1 MDTGT
6 ASKSCYLRFVP
17 VQIEEE
23 KRGTLMIY
31 AEVMLH
37 IEMLMDTGELIPG
50 KKLPSI
56 RSLAKRLDCS
66 VNTIIKAYSEL
77 EKKHKIYSVSKSG
90 YYVVEQVPS
99 RHSGAANT
107 GAIDFLSAGPD
118 KKAMPYRD
126 YQHCINQAIEVY
138 KEEMFTYSEIQG
150 LPSLRVELA
159 RHLRELQVFT
169 VPERVCVVSGS
180 QQAIHLLISLPF
192 PNNKK
197 NICVEQPTHLSMIES
212 IKYQEATAYGI
223 EITAN
228 GLDMD
233 RLEHLFKWNDIKFFY
248 TVTRYHN
255 PTGYSYSNKE
265 RRKIVEL
272 AQKYDVY
279 IIEDDYLG
287 DLDPDMQQDPMFA
300 YDPSGRVIYIKSF
313 SKVMLPGLRLGLA
326 VIPDF
331 IRDSFLSAKFAS
343 DLHTPVL
350 TQGALEIYLKSGMFK
365 AHIQRM
371 RSIYTRKAA
380 LLQKA
385 YQELL
390 PPSAAY
396 SGSLSGFYS
405 TIRLPNPLKAKTF
418 IEHLKQENVHVDD
431 ARKMY
436 LSDFVQDSVIRLSVS
451 QVEEAYIESGVQ
463 TIARVMK
470 ELINTTPQV
479 KFI

>member
-1 MDTGT
+1 
-6 ASKSCYLRFVP
+6 
-17 VQIEEE
+17 
-23 KRGTLMIY
+23 MIY
-31 AEVMLH
+31 AEVMNK
-37 IEMLMDTGELIPG
+37 IEQLIDKGELKPG
-50 KKLPSI
+50 KRLPSI
-56 RSLAKRLDCS
+56 RSLAKRFDCS

-77 EKKHKIYSVSKSG
+77 ENKHKIYSVSKSG

-99 RHSGAANT
+99 RHSGSANT
-107 GAIDFLSAGPD
+107 GVVDFLSAGPD

-150 LPSLRVELA
+150 LPSLREALA
-159 RHLRELQVFT
+159 RHLRDLQVFT
-169 VPERVCVVSGS
+169 VPERICVVSGS
-180 QQAIHLLISLPF
+180 QQAIHLLLSLPF
-192 PNNKK
+192 PNGKQ
-197 NICVEQPTHLSMIES
+197 NICVEQPTHVSMIES
-212 IKYQEATAYGI
+212 IKVQHATTYGI
-223 EITAN
+223 EITDK

-233 RLEHLFKWNDIKFFY
+233 RLEHLFKYNEIKCFY
-248 TVTRYHN
+248 TVTRFQN

-272 AQKYDVY
+272 AQKFDVY

-287 DLDPDMQQDPMFA
+287 DLDPEKSQDPMFA

-313 SKVMLPGLRLGLA
+313 SKVMLPGLRLGVS

-331 IRDSFLSAKFAS
+331 LRDSFLSAKFAS

-350 TQGALEIYLKSGMFK
+350 TQGALEIFLKSGMYK

-371 RSIYTRKAA
+371 RSIYRSKAA

-385 YQELL
+385 FQEKL
-390 PPSAAY
+390 PSGAVY
-396 SGSLSGFYS
+396 SGSDSGFYS
-405 TIRLPNPLKAKTF
+405 TIRLPGPLKARTF
-418 IEHLKQENVHVDD
+418 IEELKQENVYVDD

-436 LSDFVQDSVIRLSVS
+436 LPEFVQDSVIRLSVS
-451 QVEEAYIESGVQ
+451 QVAEEHIEIGVQ
-463 TIARVMK
+463 TIARVIQ
-470 ELINTTPQV
+470 EQLNRVHTV

>member
-1 MDTGT
+1 
-6 ASKSCYLRFVP
+6 
-17 VQIEEE
+17 
-23 KRGTLMIY
+23 MIY
-31 AEVMLH
+31 AEVMKS
-37 IEMLMDTGELIPG
+37 IEQQIDNGELKPG
-50 KKLPSI
+50 KRLPSI
-56 RSLAKRLDCS
+56 RSLAKQFDCS

-90 YYVVEQVPS
+90 YYVVERVPS
-99 RHSGAANT
+99 GHSGSADT

-118 KKAMPYRD
+118 KNAMPYRD

-150 LPSLRVELA
+150 LPSLREELA

-169 VPERVCVVSGS
+169 VPDRICVVSGS

-192 PNNKK
+192 PNGKK
-197 NICVEQPTHLSMIES
+197 NICVEQPTHVSMIES
-212 IKYQEATAYGI
+212 LKVQQATTYGI
-223 EITAN
+223 EITER
-228 GLDMD
+228 GIDLE
-233 RLEHLFKWNDIKFFY
+233 RLEHLFKCNDIKCFY
-248 TVTRYHN
+248 TVTRFHN
-255 PTGYSYSNKE
+255 PTGRSYSNKE

-287 DLDPDMQQDPMFA
+287 DLDNDKNQDPMFA

-331 IRDSFLSAKFAS
+331 LRDSFLSAKFAT

-350 TQGALEIYLKSGMFK
+350 MQGALDIYLKSGMFK
-365 AHIQRM
+365 AHIQRT
-371 RSIYTRKAA
+371 RSIYSRKAT

-385 YQELL
+385 YQEKL
-390 PPSAAY
+390 PSSVAY
-396 SGSLSGFYS
+396 SVSQSGFYS
-405 TIRLPNPLKAKTF
+405 TIRLPSLLKAGML
-418 IEHLKQENVHVDD
+418 IEDLKLENVYVDN

-436 LSDFVQDSVIRLSVS
+436 LPEFAQDSVIRLSVS
-451 QVEEAYIESGVQ
+451 QVEEELIEIGVQ
-463 TIARVMK
+463 TIARVIK
-470 ELINTTPQV
+470 EQLNKVPQV
-479 KFI
+479 KFISTTSYFP

>member
-1 MDTGT
+1 
-6 ASKSCYLRFVP
+6 
-17 VQIEEE
+17 
-23 KRGTLMIY
+23 MIY
-31 AEVMLH
+31 AEVMNQ
-37 IEMLMDTGELIPG
+37 IEQLIDSGELKPG
-50 KKLPSI
+50 KRLPSI
-56 RSLAKRLDCS
+56 RSLAKRFGCS

-90 YYVVEQVPS
+90 YYVVERVPS
-99 RHSGAANT
+99 GHSDSTNT
-107 GAIDFLSAGPD
+107 GFIDFLSAGPD
-118 KKAMPYRD
+118 KNAMPYRD

-150 LPSLRVELA
+150 LPSLREELA
-159 RHLRELQVFT
+159 RHLRDLQVFT
-169 VPERVCVVSGS
+169 VSDRICVVSGS

-192 PNNKK
+192 PNGKK
-197 NICVEQPTHLSMIES
+197 NICVEQPTHVSMIES
-212 IKYQEATAYGI
+212 IKYQQATTYGI
-223 EITAN
+223 EITDK

-233 RLEHLFKWNDIKFFY
+233 RLEHLFKYHEIKCFY
-248 TVTRYHN
+248 TVTRFQN

-287 DLDPDMQQDPMFA
+287 DLDPDKNQDPMFT

-331 IRDSFLSAKFAS
+331 LRDSFLSAKFAT

-350 TQGALEIYLKSGMFK
+350 TQAALEIYLKSGMFK

-371 RSIYTRKAA
+371 RSIYRRKAA

-385 YQELL
+385 YQEKL
-390 PPSAAY
+390 PPGAAY
-396 SGSLSGFYS
+396 SGSDSGFYS
-405 TIRLPNPLKAKTF
+405 TIRLPSPLKARTF
-418 IEHLKQENVHVDD
+418 IEDLKKENVYVDD

-436 LSDFVQDSVIRLSVS
+436 LPEFVQDSVIRLSVS
-451 QVEEAYIESGVQ
+451 QVEEKHIEIGVQ
-463 TIARVMK
+463 TIARVIQ
-470 ELINTTPQV
+470 EQLSSVHTV

>member
-1 MDTGT
+1 
-6 ASKSCYLRFVP
+6 
-17 VQIEEE
+17 
-23 KRGTLMIY
+23 MIY
-31 AEVMLH
+31 AEVMKS
-37 IEMLMDTGELIPG
+37 IEQQIDNGELKPG
-50 KKLPSI
+50 KRLPSI
-56 RSLAKRLDCS
+56 RALAKQFDCS

-90 YYVVEQVPS
+90 YYVVERVPS
-99 RHSGAANT
+99 GNSCSADT
-107 GAIDFLSAGPD
+107 GVIDFLSAGPD
-118 KKAMPYRD
+118 KNAMPYRD
-126 YQHCINQAIEVY
+126 FQHCINQAIDVY

-150 LPSLRVELA
+150 LPSLREELT

-169 VPERVCVVSGS
+169 VPDRICVVSGS

-192 PNNKK
+192 PNGKK
-197 NICVEQPTHLSMIES
+197 NICVEQPTHVSMIES
-212 IKYQEATAYGI
+212 IKVQQATTYGI
-223 EITAN
+223 EITER
-228 GLDMD
+228 GIDME
-233 RLEHLFKWNDIKFFY
+233 RLEHLFKCNDIKCFY
-248 TVTRYHN
+248 TVTRFHN
-255 PTGYSYSNKE
+255 PTGRSYSNKE

-287 DLDPDMQQDPMFA
+287 DLDPDKNQDPMFA

-331 IRDSFLSAKFAS
+331 LRDSFLSGKFAT

-350 TQGALEIYLKSGMFK
+350 MQGALEIYLKSGMFK

-371 RSIYTRKAA
+371 RSIYSRKAA

-385 YQELL
+385 YQEML
-390 PPSAAY
+390 PSSAAY
-396 SGSLSGFYS
+396 SVSRSGFYS
-405 TIRLPNPLKAKTF
+405 TIRLPSLIKAGMLIEVLKK
-418 IEHLKQENVHVDD
+418 ENVYVDD

-436 LSDFVQDSVIRLSVS
+436 LPEFAQDSVIRLSVS
-451 QVEEAYIESGVQ
+451 QVEEERIEIGFQ
-463 TIARVMK
+463 TIARVIK
-470 ELINTTPQV
+470 EQLNKVPQV